1 MMGLFVV
8 GFFLF
13 MCYIGMTGVS
23 LAASGTAGMILVFSI
38 VCLESFALIQW
49 FVDAKDLAD

>member
-1 MMGLFVV
+1 MMGLFVI

-13 MCYIGMTGVS
+13 MSYIGMTGVS
-23 LAASGTAGMILVFSI
+23 LAASGTAGMVFVFAV

-49 FVDAKDLAD
+49 FMNAKDLAD

>member
-1 MMGLFVV
+1 MMGLFVI

-13 MCYIGMTGVS
+13 MSYIGVSGVS
-23 LAASGTAGMILVFSI
+23 LAASGTAGMIFVFAV

-49 FVDAKDLAD
+49 FMGEKDMTD